1 MIEQIDF
8 AILDL
13 IQNLRC
19 GILDNILA
27 FITHIG
33 DMGAV
38 WIGLGIMLL
47 FFKKY
52 RICGIMMLVSLL
64 VCAILTS
71 GVIKPLVGRLR
82 PFQIA
87 QITPYIAPPG
97 GFSFP
102 SGHTSSSFTAAFS
115 LFFYSKK
122 EGIAAIVLAT
132 LIAFSRLYFY
142 VHFPTDVLVGAILG
156 ILCAFLTNKLLSK
169 SLKML

>member
-1 MIEQIDF
+1 MIEKIDF
-8 AILDL
+8 TILNL

-19 GILDNILA
+19 DIADNIFS
-27 FITHIG
+27 FITHLG
-33 DMGAV
+33 DMGII
-38 WIGLGIMLL
+38 WIAIGVTLL

-52 RICGIMMLVSLL
+52 RKCGVMMLVSLL

-71 GVIKPLVGRLR
+71 GVIKPLVGRVR

-87 QITPYIAPPG
+87 QITPYITPPG

-115 LFFYSKK
+115 LFLVHKK
-122 EGIAAIVLAT
+122 EGIAAFVLAT

-156 ILCAFLTNKLLSK
+156 ILCAFLVNKLLSK

>member
-1 MIEQIDF
+1 MIEKIDF
-8 AILDL
+8 MILNL

-19 GILDNILA
+19 DIADA
-27 FITHIG
+27 AFSFITHLGDAGIIWLAIG
-33 DMGAV
+33 V
-38 WIGLGIMLL
+38 VLL

-52 RICGIMMLVSLL
+52 RKCGIMMLVSLA

-87 QITPYIAPPG
+87 QVTPYIAPPG

-115 LFFYSKK
+115 LFLVHKK
-122 EGIAAIVLAT
+122 EGIAAIVLAA

-142 VHFPTDVLVGAILG
+142 VHFPTDVLVGALLG
-156 ILCAFLTNKLLSK
+156 ILCAYAVNKLLSK
-169 SLKML
+169 SLKIV